1 LTAGDRVS
9 ASVFVEAP
17 PDIAFEVF
25 TAQIDSWWR
34 HGMKFRSGARDV
46 SVLHLECRLGG
57 RLFETIEAPGG
68 DAGHVVQTGTVT
80 AWDPP
85 RALEIEWRGVN
96 FAPQEKTTVAVTFEP
111 RRDGTQVTLVHAGWA
126 ALPPDHPVRHGQAV
140 RAFITGMGLWWS
152 DQVTSLRMT
161 VEMLRD
167 APWLRIAGGELGVR
181 AHPPGSSNPRITE
194 YHAVTAIAGYD
205 DKANWCSSF
214 VGWSLQQ
221 AGIAGTGSALAR
233 SWLEWGDT
241 LDAPRPGCIA
251 VLWRDDPASW
261 KGHVGFFV
269 REDGD
274 DIVLLA
280 GNQLGAVCEQRHPK
294 TTVLSYRWP
303 AAALDNGRQRT
314 TGKA

>member
-1 LTAGDRVS
+1 MTAGDRVS
-9 ASVFVEAP
+9 ASVFVDAP

-25 TAQIDSWWR
+25 TGQIDSWWR

-57 RLFETIEAPGG
+57 RLFETISAPDGNGG
-68 DAGHVVQTGTVT
+68 RVVQTGTVT

-85 RALEIEWRGVN
+85 RALAIEWRGVN
-96 FAPQEKTTVAVTFEP
+96 FAPHEKTTVAVAFEP

-126 ALPPDHPVRHGQAV
+126 ALPPDHPVRHGQAA
-140 RAFITGMGLWWS
+140 RAFIGGMGLWWS
-152 DQVTSLRMT
+152 DQMTSLRMT
-161 VEMLRD
+161 VDTLRD
-167 APWLRIAGGELGVR
+167 APWLPIARGERGVR
-181 AHPPGSSNPRITE
+181 AHPSGSSNPRITG
-194 YHAVTAIAGYD
+194 YHAGTAIAGYD

-214 VGWSLQQ
+214 VDWTLRQ

-233 SWLEWGDT
+233 SWLAWGDA
-241 LDAPRPGCIA
+241 LDEPRAGCIA
-251 VLWRDDPASW
+251 VLWREDPASW

-274 DIVLLA
+274 AVVLLG
-280 GNQLGAVCEQRHPK
+280 GNQLGSVREQRHPRA
-294 TTVLSYRWP
+294 TVLSYRWP
-303 AAALDNGRQRT
+303 ARASDDGRQRT